1 MTIQGNE
8 QNSQTQSHLVVQPY
22 RRTTF
27 DVTIPLQDKDVKAA
41 VRTALWR
48 RWYLAVL
55 AGLLGAL
62 VASALAVGL
71 VMGLQMRHNTRIT
84 GAHTFSAGIAGEP
97 PFPFAFEQGH
107 EDIIVA
113 ISSFIGGW

>member
-1 MTIQGNE
+1 MTNQANE
-8 QNSQTQSHLVVQPY
+8 QNSQTQSHLAVQPY
-22 RRTTF
+22 RRTSF
-27 DVTIPLQDKDVKAA
+27 DVTIPLQHKDVKAA

-71 VMGLQMRHNTRIT
+71 VVGLQMRNNTRIT
-84 GAHTFSAGIAGEP
+84 GAQTLSAGIAGEP
-97 PFPFAFEQGH
+97 SFPFCL
-107 EDIIVA
+107 
-113 ISSFIGGW
+113 